1 MANICTSNPF
11 RRIKLAMPP
20 PLKAAPST
28 LALVGGLLTL
38 YLVWGS
44 TYLAIRV
51 AVETLPPFLMSGF
64 RFLVASAIM
73 IVLITVTRGLRIT
86 WKQLRYN
93 ALVGGCMLL
102 GGNGLV
108 SWAEQEISSGVATLV
123 VSLSPLFLV
132 LLDWSVLS
140 FSGGKLGER
149 PALLTFVGIA
159 VGCSGLAMLVGP
171 DLVSNTA
178 ESNHLERM
186 FALVAAC
193 FFWAAG
199 SLMTRYAREPLEPFT
214 GAALQMFWGGVWLVM
229 TGWLIGEG
237 VGLDVGK
244 FSVNS
249 LLAWCYLVVAGSLIA
264 FTTYVWLMKH
274 YPPAVIS
281 TYSYINPIVAV
292 FLGWLILDERINSR
306 IFASSAVIVLGV
318 ALITISRSK
327 SALKA
332 RKAGSPST
340 RDHKKSK

>member
-1 MANICTSNPF
+1 MAQATS
-11 RRIKLAMPP
+11 KA
-20 PLKAAPST
+20 PLP
-28 LALVGGLLTL
+28 LVGGLLTL

-73 IVLITVTRGLRIT
+73 IGLITVTRGLKIT
-86 WKQLRYN
+86 WSQLRYN
-93 ALVGGCMLL
+93 VLVGGCMLL

-132 LLDWSVLS
+132 LLDWAVLG
-140 FSGGKLGER
+140 FSGGKLGDR

-159 VGCSGLAMLVGP
+159 VGCAGLVMLVGP
-171 DLVSNTA
+171 GLISSSAENSN
-178 ESNHLERM
+178 LGRM
-186 FALVAAC
+186 LALVVAC

-199 SLMTRYAREPLEPFT
+199 SLMTRYAPEPLEPFT
-214 GAALQMFWGGVWLVM
+214 GAALQMFWGGMWLVA

-249 LLAWCYLVVAGSLIA
+249 LIAWGYLVVAGSLIA

-274 YPPAVIS
+274 YSPAVIS

-292 FLGWLILDERINSR
+292 FLGWLILDETINPR
-306 IFASSAVIVLGV
+306 IFVASAVIVLGV

-327 SALKA
+327 IA
-332 RKAGSPST
+332 RKSRMEAKRVSVDEKQTSN
-340 RDHKKSK
+340 S